1 MASITSKYGDD
12 DTTATP
18 AASGGSSTA
27 AETGSS
33 GGSATSA
40 VASTDSAHFVD
51 ARYMG
56 TAAIAVGAVVLG
68 FAVFL

>member
-12 DTTATP
+12 EATP
-18 AASGGSSTA
+18 AASGSSNTA
-27 AETGSS
+27 TETGS
-33 GGSATSA
+33 GGGEATSA
-40 VASTDSAHFVD
+40 AASTDSAHAVD

-56 TAAIAVGAVVLG
+56 LAATAVGAVVLG

>member
-12 DTTATP
+12 DATP
-18 AASGGSSTA
+18 AASGSSNTA
-27 AETGSS
+27 TETSSS
-33 GGSATSA
+33 GGEATSA
-40 VASTDSAHFVD
+40 VASTDSAHAVD

-56 TAAIAVGAVVLG
+56 LASTAVGAVVLG